1 MKNLK
6 QTPADVGIIVG
17 RFQIHELHEAHR
29 DLIDSVRETHNHV
42 IIFVGLS
49 PLRNTPTNPLDFNT
63 RKRMIQETYPD
74 VDVYYI
80 EDNPSDELWS
90 KSLDKQIEKW
100 TKPYQSVMLYGS
112 RDSFIP
118 SYSGKY
124 PVTELSSTKYISGT
138 EIRRRIS
145 NSFPP
150 TLEFRAGVISA
161 SMNRYPTCYT
171 TVDIAIL
178 DKSKGTVLLGQKEHE
193 DALRFIGGFA
203 TPESLSFEDDARRE
217 VYEETGVS
225 VSDITYIGSTMIGD
239 WRYKKETDKIK
250 TLFFAATYQYGP
262 TKAND
267 DIAYVEWVPLAD
279 LILGKIKIMP
289 EHQVLMD
296 MLRKYAVQTTNE
308 TITTEVWK
316 ELHPIIFPSTPQ
328 IQDKGAFYDKLN

>member
-29 DLIDSVRETHNHV
+29 DLIDSVQNMHNRV

-63 RKRMIQETYPD
+63 RKRMIQETYPEIE
-74 VDVYYI
+74 VYYV

-100 TKPYQSVMLYGS
+100 TKPYQTVMLYGS

-118 SYSGKY
+118 SYFGKY

-161 SMNRYPTCYT
+161 SMNRYPTCYP
-171 TVDIAIL
+171 TVDIAII
-178 DKSKGTVLLGQKEHE
+178 DKSKGAVLLGRKEHE

-203 TPESLSFEDDARRE
+203 TPDSTSFEEDARRE
-217 VYEETGVS
+217 VMEETGVS
-225 VSDITYIGSTMIGD
+225 VDDITYIGSATIND

-250 TLFFAATYQYGP
+250 TLFFIATYQYGP

-267 DIAYVEWVPLAD
+267 DIAYVEWVSLVD
-279 LILGKIKIMP
+279 LMMGRIKIMP
-289 EHQVLMD
+289 EHQILVEL
-296 MLRKYAVQTTNE
+296 LKKHASQVTNNC
-308 TITTEVWK
+308 TIGIDSFEEIRPLVY
-316 ELHPIIFPSTPQ
+316 SS
-328 IQDKGAFYDKLN
+328 DKR

>member
-1 MKNLK
+1 MKTLK
-6 QTPADVGIIVG
+6 QAPADVGIIVG

-29 DLIDSVRETHNHV
+29 DLIDSVQHTHNHV

-63 RKRMIQETYPD
+63 RKRMIQETYPN

-100 TKPYQSVMLYGS
+100 TKPYQTVMLYGS

-118 SYSGKY
+118 AYSGRY

-138 EIRRRIS
+138 EIRRRIA
-145 NSFPP
+145 NNFPP

-171 TVDIAIL
+171 TVDIAII
-178 DKSKGTVLLGQKEHE
+178 DKSKGLVLLGQKEHE
-193 DALRFIGGFA
+193 DGLRFIGGFA
-203 TPESLSFEDDARRE
+203 TPDSPSFETDARRE
-217 VYEETGVS
+217 VMEETGVS
-225 VSDITYIGSTMIGD
+225 VDDIIYIGSAQITD

-250 TLFFAATYQYGP
+250 TMFFEATYQYGP
-262 TKAND
+262 TKAAD
-267 DIAYVEWVPLAD
+267 DIAYVEWVPLSD

-289 EHQVLMD
+289 EHQVLVD
-296 MLRKYAVQTTNE
+296 MLRKHAARTNNPA
-308 TITTEVWK
+308 ITTEMWK
-316 ELHPIIFPSTPQ
+316 ELQPS
-328 IQDKGAFYDKLN
+328 IYSSDKR